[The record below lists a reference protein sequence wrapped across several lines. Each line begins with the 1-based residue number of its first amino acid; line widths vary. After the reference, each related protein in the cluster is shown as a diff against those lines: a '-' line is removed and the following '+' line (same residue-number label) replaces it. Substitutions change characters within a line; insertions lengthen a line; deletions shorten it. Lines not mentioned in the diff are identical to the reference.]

1 MFEQNTLGA
10 AVAFPKGVD
19 DIEIAKIFS
28 DSGNQG
34 GTIKPLKPASL
45 S

>member
-10 AVAFPKGVD
+10 TVALPEGVD
-19 DIEIAKIFS
+19 DIEVAKILS
-28 DSGNQG
+28 NCGYQVG
-34 GTIKPLKPASL
+34 AIKPLKPASL